1 MADVRLLRS
10 IGESA
15 VAAGPTTAGL
25 ARLCATP
32 APTSR
37 APPPH
42 HLPYSHAAAG
52 QPPRE
57 AGAGALPAPSLLP
70 ASAHSRPASRAE
82 TASHRGPPP
91 TARPPPSAGSHA
103 GLPRG
108 EAAARAEVVT
118 VLLLLLLPLL
128 ALAARADDDGGG
140 DSEAA
145 AVLPAE
151 AGARVWRAHPA
162 PAATGC
168 SRPGV
173 HSCALA
179 SEVATS
185 TDAPP
190 VWEPRATPPPF
201 ASSSSGGTRAAAAVL
216 APPC

>member
-1 MADVRLLRS
+1 MLLLPP
-10 IGESA
+10 A
-15 VAAGPTTAGL
+15 
-25 ARLCATP
+25 ATP

-57 AGAGALPAPSLLP
+57 AGAGTLPAPSLLP
-70 ASAHSRPASRAE
+70 ASARSRPASCAE

-91 TARPPPSAGSHA
+91 MARPPPSAGSHA

-118 VLLLLLLPLL
+118 ALLLLLPLL

-185 TDAPP
+185 TNAPP

>member
-1 MADVRLLRS
+1 MQKIPCILSSFICRSSSSLSPLSQSATLLLPP
-10 IGESA
+10 A
-15 VAAGPTTAGL
+15 
-25 ARLCATP
+25 ATP

-70 ASAHSRPASRAE
+70 ASARSRPTSRAE

-91 TARPPPSAGSHA
+91 MARPPPSAGSHA
-103 GLPRG
+103 RLPRG

-118 VLLLLLLPLL
+118 SLLLLLPLL

-151 AGARVWRAHPA
+151 AGAGVWRAHPT
-162 PAATGC
+162 PAA
-168 SRPGV
+168 
-173 HSCALA
+173 A
-179 SEVATS
+179 EVAARS
-185 TDAPP
+185 PQRSPRAPTRRLCGSS
-190 VWEPRATPPPF
+190 EPRLHP
-201 ASSSSGGTRAAAAVL
+201 L
-216 APPC
+216 QAPLVVGHERRRRC